1 MKWEDQEKSE
11 NVEDTRGSRRPAM
24 AAGGGIGVM
33 LIMAVAYFMGI
44 DPNKAKQ
51 VVGALNG
58 GQQQQQ
64 AGPPP
69 NDKMLAFSSSILG
82 MTEKVWGKLFP
93 ENYRQ
98 PYEKPKM
105 KLFEVEVNTKCGL
118 APSAV
123 GPFYCPADRQ
133 VYLDPTF
140 FDELETKL
148 GGSKAD
154 FSKAYV
160 IAHEVGHHIQNL
172 LGYNEM
178 VEQFKAREG
187 ENSGIRLELQADY
200 LAGVWAHHAEKNYKI
215 IEKGDIESALK
226 TARSI
231 GDNRIQEKMRGKAWP
246 ESFNHGRDDQRIKYF
261 SEGLKTGDASKAALD
276 RFFNKDI
283 PPLKL

>member
-172 LGYNEM
+172 LGYNEL
-178 VEQFKAREG
+178 VDQFKAREG

-276 RFFNKDI
+276 RFFSRSVK
-283 PPLKL
+283 PLDL

>member
-1 MKWEDQEKSE
+1 MKWEDQEQSE

-44 DPNKAKQ
+44 DPNQAKK
-51 VVGALNG
+51 VAGALAG
-58 GQQQQQ
+58 GGQQQQ

-69 NDKMLAFSSSILG
+69 NDKMKEFSASILG
-82 MTEKVWGKLFP
+82 MTEKVWGKLLP
-93 ENYRQ
+93 ENYRK
-98 PYEKPKM
+98 PYEKPRM
-105 KLFEVEVNTKCGL
+105 ILFSDEVNTKCGN

-123 GPFYCPADRQ
+123 GPFYCPGDKC

-160 IAHEVGHHIQNL
+160 IAHEVGHHVQNL
-172 LGYNEM
+172 LGYNEL
-178 VEQFKAREG
+178 VDQFKAREG

-200 LAGVWAHHAEKNYKI
+200 LAGVWAFHADKNYRI
-215 IEKGDIESALK
+215 VEKGDIESALK
-226 TARSI
+226 TAKSI
-231 GDNRIQEKMRGKAWP
+231 GDNRIQEKMRGKSWP
-246 ESFNHGRDDQRIKYF
+246 ESFTHGRDDQRIKYF
-261 SEGLKTGDASKAALD
+261 TEGMKTGDASKATLD
-276 RFFNKDI
+276 RFFSRSVK
-283 PPLKL
+283 PLDL

>member
-1 MKWEDQEKSE
+1 MKWEDQEQSE

-24 AAGGGIGVM
+24 AAGGGIGVL

-64 AGPPP
+64 VGQPP
-69 NDKMLAFSSSILG
+69 NDKMKAFSASILG
-82 MTEKVWGKLFP
+82 MTEKVWGKLFQ

-98 PYEKPKM
+98 SYEKPRM
-105 KLFEVEVNTKCGL
+105 TLFSDEVNTKCGL

-123 GPFYCPADRQ
+123 GPFYCPADKH
-133 VYLDPTF
+133 VYLDPSF

-160 IAHEVGHHIQNL
+160 IAHEVGHHVQNL
-172 LGYNEM
+172 LGYNSKVDE
-178 VEQFKAREG
+178 FKAREG

-200 LAGVWAHHAEKNYKI
+200 LAGVWAHHAEKNYRI
-215 IEKGDIESALK
+215 IEKGDVESALK

-276 RFFNKDI
+276 RFFSRSVK
-283 PPLKL
+283 PLDL